1 MLRQAGEMLPMEK
14 KLQEQLEV
22 IEVFCL
28 TKEWEDG
35 TARRSK
41 WWKVEVPSR
50 FKDHVISVAGLT
62 VWSICSRTRR
72 SQGCPQSTN
81 WKIPTWGRWNRSWIH
96 NGELAAPNPT
106 QSGPAKMARSS
117 IVFTPCRIIQQD
129 RTWLD
134 QMRVVQWYQLQEYE
148 CFLKLALGK

>member
-41 WWKVEVPSR
+41 
-50 FKDHVISVAGLT
+50 
-62 VWSICSRTRR
+62 
-72 SQGCPQSTN
+72 
-81 WKIPTWGRWNRSWIH
+81 
-96 NGELAAPNPT
+96 
-106 QSGPAKMARSS
+106 
-117 IVFTPCRIIQQD
+117 
-129 RTWLD
+129 
-134 QMRVVQWYQLQEYE
+134 
-148 CFLKLALGK
+148 